1 MADATPTE
9 EARFNEKTQND
20 VNQSST
26 HLDTHVQDFHGV
38 EKQESRRSRSD
49 GDEDED
55 DSSSDSSSSHRPSF
69 RTRRSSRP
77 EALSRT
83 VSENYHG
90 VESRRDPEMGG
101 EAMEHKITTTAP
113 DPNDPD
119 LVTWTGSDDPENPKN
134 WKFGRKW
141 LTVFVVS
148 TFTLISPL
156 SSSMVAPA
164 LTTIGEEFNIPAG
177 TEQAIVLSIFILA
190 YAIGP
195 LA

>member
-1 MADATPTE
+1 MTDATSSQE
-9 EARFNEKTQND
+9 SQVKEKRQD
-20 VNQSST
+20 GVDPSST
-26 HLDTHVQDFHGV
+26 HLDSQVKDFQKV
-38 EKQESRRSRSD
+38 EKEESHSSHSV
-49 GDEDED
+49 ED
-55 DSSSDSSSSHRPSF
+55 DTSSDSSSSLRSSF

-77 EALSRT
+77 QNLSRT
-83 VSENYHG
+83 VSENHHG
-90 VESRRDPEMGG
+90 VESRRDLEIGG
-101 EAMEHKITTTAP
+101 QPIEHKITTTAP

-119 LVTWTGSDDPENPKN
+119 LVTWTGPDDPEDPKN
-134 WKFGRKW
+134 WAFSRKW

-164 LTTIGEEFNIPAG
+164 LTTIGEEFNIAAG
-177 TEQAIVLSIFILA
+177 TQQAIVLSVFVLA